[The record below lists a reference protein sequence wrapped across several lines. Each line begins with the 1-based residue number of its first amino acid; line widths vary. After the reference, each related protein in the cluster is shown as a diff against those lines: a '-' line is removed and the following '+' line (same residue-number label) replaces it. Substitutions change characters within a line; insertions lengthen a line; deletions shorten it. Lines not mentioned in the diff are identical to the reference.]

1 MRLTHTEV
9 CSETIGCDGDA
20 SSGMRGCV
28 IGSLLQEFSP
38 HMQMALK
45 THIHTHSPL
54 LSELELP
61 RQRRPCRDAIGSTW
75 ETCVEKCP
83 VVKMIIFYV
92 LEENR
97 RDGMS

>member
-1 MRLTHTEV
+1 MCLTHTEV

-45 THIHTHSPL
+45 HTFTPIA
-54 LSELELP
+54 
-61 RQRRPCRDAIGSTW
+61 PCFQNSS
-75 ETCVEKCP
+75 
-83 VVKMIIFYV
+83 
-92 LEENR
+92 R
-97 RDGMS
+97 RDSHVRAEMLLAAHGRRVWKNALW